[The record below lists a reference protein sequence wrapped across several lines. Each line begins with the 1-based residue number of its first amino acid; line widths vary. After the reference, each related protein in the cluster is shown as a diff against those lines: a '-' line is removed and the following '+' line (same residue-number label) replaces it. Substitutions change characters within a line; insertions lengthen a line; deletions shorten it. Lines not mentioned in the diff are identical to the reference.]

1 VRIQTMDVKR
11 YTLGTIKIEIHESER
26 AAGEAAAHAA
36 AQELRR
42 LADSAGP
49 IAVIFATG
57 ASQLETLR
65 ALTSMPDLP
74 WERVHGF
81 HLDEYLGMD
90 ENHPASFR
98 RYLRENLTQLVPMGA
113 FFEIDGSSSDPDRV
127 RKEYVQ
133 KLQAADPQMC
143 LLGIGEN
150 GHLAFNDPAEAIFN
164 DPEAMK
170 VVGLDQACRQQQL
183 SEGWFQSFAE
193 VPELAL
199 TLTIPTMLKVPKLIV
214 SVPGR
219 RKAESVRRTIEEPI
233 STECPATIL
242 RTHPDVTLYLDP
254 DSAAKLVGLIDNQ
267 VVEQTR

>member
-1 VRIQTMDVKR
+1 
-11 YTLGTIKIEIHESER
+11 
-26 AAGEAAAHAA
+26 
-36 AQELRR
+36 
-42 LADSAGP
+42 
-49 IAVIFATG
+49 
-57 ASQLETLR
+57 
-65 ALTSMPDLP
+65 
-74 WERVHGF
+74 
-81 HLDEYLGMD
+81 
-90 ENHPASFR
+90 
-98 RYLRENLTQLVPMGA
+98 
-113 FFEIDGSSSDPDRV
+113 V

-150 GHLAFNDPAEAIFN
+150 GHLAFNDPSEAIFN

-170 VVGLDQACRQQQL
+170 VVALDHACRQQQL

-199 TLTIPTMLKVPKLIV
+199 TITIPTMLKVPKLIV

-233 STECPATIL
+233 STACPATIL

-254 DSAAKLVGLIDNQ
+254 DSAAKLGGLAGYQ
-267 VVEQTR
+267 VVQQTI